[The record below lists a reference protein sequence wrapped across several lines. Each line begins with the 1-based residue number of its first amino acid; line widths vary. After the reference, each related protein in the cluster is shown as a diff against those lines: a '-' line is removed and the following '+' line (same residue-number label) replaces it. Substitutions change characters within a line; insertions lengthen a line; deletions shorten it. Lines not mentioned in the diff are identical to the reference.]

1 VEKMDQIS
9 AAIEKN
15 WPDFLDLLKQV
26 MEVPSV
32 KSDPMPQ
39 APYGTETRRVLSLV
53 MDKSAAFGFETKVID
68 DAIGYAQ
75 WGNEGSDY
83 IGILGHLDVV
93 PAGSGWDFPPFDLS
107 EKDGRLYGRGI
118 LDNKGPIISCLYG
131 MKLLKELGHQPKKNL
146 RIIFGTDEESGMS
159 DVPHYLAAE
168 QPPVFGFTPDCKYP
182 VVYGERGV
190 VNVALHFPF
199 PDNELHQFTSF
210 QGDQFR
216 DHVPDYLSVEV
227 AGQTFEV
234 TGKRSPSNAPE
245 LGANAITLMATQL
258 AESQKVPPIAQAY
271 FRWICQSFHQQ
282 HFGEGVD
289 LALAD
294 EDSGK
299 LILTPVV
306 MQKSPE
312 GLLLEVAFRYPVSV
326 SETDVVTRL
335 QRQLPLGVELEVI
348 RSIPG
353 FCRDKES
360 TEIAKLSA
368 IYQKVTGNDPT
379 PVTTTGA
386 TYARKMPNILAFG
399 PSFPGQKGI
408 AHNKNEY
415 MDSADL
421 RMNLEIYMR
430 SIKALTE

>member
-1 VEKMDQIS
+1 MDQIS
-9 AAIEKN
+9 TAIEEN
-15 WPDFLDLLKQV
+15 WLDFLNLLKQV
-26 MEVPSV
+26 MQVPSV
-32 KSDPMPQ
+32 KSEPMPQ

-53 MDKSAAFGFETKVID
+53 MEKSAAFGFGTKVID

-75 WGNEGSDY
+75 WGPEGSDY

-93 PAGSGWDFPPFDLS
+93 PAGSDWDFPPFDLS

-182 VVYGERGV
+182 VVYGERGI
-190 VNVALHFPF
+190 VNVALHFPL
-199 PDNELHQFTSF
+199 PDDELQQLTSF

-216 DHVPDYLSVEV
+216 DHVPDDLSVSI
-227 AGQTFEV
+227 ADQKFEV

-245 LGANAITLMATQL
+245 LGENAISILAAQL
-258 AESQKVPPIAQAY
+258 AEKQTIPPTIQSY

-282 HFGEGVD
+282 HFGEGID

-306 MQKSPE
+306 IQKSLA
-312 GLLLEVAFRYPVSV
+312 GLVMEVAFRYPVTV
-326 SETDVVTRL
+326 TETDVLSRL
-335 QRQLPLGVELEVI
+335 KRQLPIGVELEVI

-360 TEIAKLSA
+360 TEIAKLST
-368 IYQKVTGNDPT
+368 IYHTVTGNDPK